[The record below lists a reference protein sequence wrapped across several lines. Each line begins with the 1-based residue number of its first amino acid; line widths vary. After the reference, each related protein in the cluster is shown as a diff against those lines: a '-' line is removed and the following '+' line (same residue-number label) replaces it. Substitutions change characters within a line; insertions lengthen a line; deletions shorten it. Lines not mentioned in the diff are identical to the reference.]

1 MLSKFLF
8 FQLHFIYHMIK
19 KMRSIV
25 TVVLAK
31 LRNFYVNTCYLG
43 TVKGRKIRFQH
54 NFVHG
59 LN

>member
-1 MLSKFLF
+1 
-8 FQLHFIYHMIK
+8 MIK

-25 TVVLAK
+25 RVVLAK

-54 NFVHG
+54 NFVYG
-59 LN
+59 LK